1 MKTIPGTSEF
11 LLLQEIFCLDPSICG
26 FRSIYWQRSVGNTE
40 VILLELK
47 QIFALI
53 HMSYLRSCLV
63 GAAARLDRLILI
75 SIVTIA
81 ISIGTFVLPVQATAV
96 YEVPA
101 VSAGVPSWVIDKA
114 DILSLSTKGTVKGTL
129 EQLAKQT
136 GKEVRFVT
144 IHRLDYGDTIQTFT
158 DKLFKK
164 WFPTDAEQA
173 NQALIVLDN
182 VTNTIGIQTGA
193 EVKSTLTDPIATSIT
208 DETMQAPLRNGNKYN
223 QAFSDGADR
232 LAVVLSGKPD
242 PGPPVV
248 ISTPEVGRTYLKA
261 EETEANRTNFLVIVI
276 GLLIVATVI
285 PMATWWWYQN
295 QS

>member
-1 MKTIPGTSEF
+1 MFGH
-11 LLLQEIFCLDPSICG
+11 
-26 FRSIYWQRSVGNTE
+26 RSVGNTD

-47 QIFALI
+47 QIFAI
-53 HMSYLRSCLV
+53 IPMSYLRSYLN
-63 GAAARLDRLILI
+63 RLLLAFVIMTL
-75 SIVTIA
+75 
-81 ISIGTFVLPVQATAV
+81 SIGTFALPAHATAV
-96 YEVPA
+96 YEVPT
-101 VSAGVPSWVIDKA
+101 VSAGVPTWIVDKA
-114 DILSLSTKGTVKGTL
+114 DVLSLSTKGAVKGTL
-129 EQLAKQT
+129 AQLAQQT

-164 WFPTDAEQA
+164 WFSTEAERA

-193 EVKSTLTDPIATSIT
+193 EVKSTLTDAIATSIT
-208 DETMQAPLRNGNKYN
+208 DETMQAPLRSGNKYN
-223 QAFSDGADR
+223 QAFIDGADR
-232 LAVVLSGKPD
+232 LVAVLSGNPD

-276 GLLIVATVI
+276 GLLIIATVI

>member
-1 MKTIPGTSEF
+1 MLDLRSYLVGVASRLEN
-11 LLLQEIFCLDPSICG
+11 LLLLSF
-26 FRSIYWQRSVGNTE
+26 
-40 VILLELK
+40 VI
-47 QIFALI
+47 I
-53 HMSYLRSCLV
+53 
-63 GAAARLDRLILI
+63 
-75 SIVTIA
+75 T
-81 ISIGTFVLPVQATAV
+81 ISIGTFVLPAQATAV

-114 DILSLSTKGTVKGTL
+114 DVLSLSTKGAVKGTL

-164 WFPTDAEQA
+164 WFATDAERA

-182 VTNTIGIQTGA
+182 VTNTIGIHTGA
-193 EVKSTLTDPIATSIT
+193 EVKSTLTDAIATSIT
-208 DETMQAPLRNGNKYN
+208 TETMQAPLRSGNKYN
-223 QAFSDGADR
+223 QAFVDGADR
-232 LAVVLSGKPD
+232 LAAVLSGQAD
-242 PGPPVV
+242 PGPPVI

-276 GLLIVATVI
+276 GLLIIATVI

>member
-1 MKTIPGTSEF
+1 M
-11 LLLQEIFCLDPSICG
+11 
-26 FRSIYWQRSVGNTE
+26 
-40 VILLELK
+40 ILLELK
-47 QIFALI
+47 QIFAII
-53 HMSYLRSCLV
+53 HMSYLSSYLV
-63 GAAARLDRLILI
+63 GAVSHLEKLLLL
-75 SIVTIA
+75 SLVTIA
-81 ISIGTFVLPVQATAV
+81 IAIGTFALPAQATAV

-114 DILSLSTKGTVKGTL
+114 DVLSLSTKGAVKGTL

-144 IHRLDYGDTIQTFT
+144 IHRLDYGDTVQTFT

-164 WFPTDAEQA
+164 WFATDAEQA
-173 NQALIVLDN
+173 NQTLIVLDN
-182 VTNTIGIQTGA
+182 VTNTIGIHTGT
-193 EVKSTLTDPIATSIT
+193 EVKSTLTDAIATSIT
-208 DETMQAPLRNGNKYN
+208 TETMQAPLRSGNKYN
-223 QAFSDGADR
+223 QAFVDGADR
-232 LAVVLSGKPD
+232 LAAVLSGQAD
-242 PGPPVV
+242 PGPPVI

-276 GLLIVATVI
+276 GLLIIATVI

>member
-1 MKTIPGTSEF
+1 MSYIFSYLVSMVSRLENR
-11 LLLQEIFCLDPSICG
+11 LLLS
-26 FRSIYWQRSVGNTE
+26 
-40 VILLELK
+40 
-47 QIFALI
+47 
-53 HMSYLRSCLV
+53 LV
-63 GAAARLDRLILI
+63 TI
-75 SIVTIA
+75 SISMGI
-81 ISIGTFVLPVQATAV
+81 FVLPAQATAV

-101 VSAGVPSWVIDKA
+101 VSAGVPTWVIDKA
-114 DILSLSTKGTVKGTL
+114 DVLSLSTKGTVKGTL

-164 WFPTDAEQA
+164 WFATDAEQA
-173 NQALIVLDN
+173 NQTLIVLDN
-182 VTNTIGIQTGA
+182 VTNTIGIHTGA

-208 DETMQAPLRNGNKYN
+208 DETMQAPLRSGNKYN
-223 QAFSDGADR
+223 QAFVDGADR
-232 LAVVLSGKPD
+232 LAAVLSGQAD

-276 GLLIVATVI
+276 GLLIIATVI

>member
-1 MKTIPGTSEF
+1 M
-11 LLLQEIFCLDPSICG
+11 PSK
-26 FRSIYWQRSVGNTE
+26 FRVG
-40 VILLELK
+40 VILLKLK
-47 QIFALI
+47 QIFALNS
-53 HMSYLRSCLV
+53 MSYIRSYLN
-63 GAAARLDRLILI
+63 RLLL
-75 SIVTIA
+75 SIVVVTL
-81 ISIGTFVLPVQATAV
+81 SIGIFALPAQATAI
-96 YEVPA
+96 YEIPV
-101 VSAGVPSWVIDKA
+101 VSAGVPTWVVDKA
-114 DILSLSTKGTVKGTL
+114 EVLSLSTKGTVKGTL

-144 IHRLDYGDTIQTFT
+144 IHRLDYGETIQTFT

-164 WFPTDAEQA
+164 WFATPEEQA

-182 VTNTIGIQTGA
+182 VTNTIGIQTGT
-193 EVKSTLTDPIATSIT
+193 EVKSLLTEPIATSIIA
-208 DETMQAPLRNGNKYN
+208 ETMPAPLRNGNKYN
-223 QAFSDGADR
+223 QAFTDATDR
-232 LAVVLSGKPD
+232 LVAVLSGKAD

-261 EETEANRTNFLVIVI
+261 EETEANRTNFLTIVI

>member
-1 MKTIPGTSEF
+1 
-11 LLLQEIFCLDPSICG
+11 
-26 FRSIYWQRSVGNTE
+26 

-53 HMSYLRSCLV
+53 HMSYLRSYLFSI
-63 GAAARLDRLILI
+63 ASRLEHLLLL
-75 SIVTIA
+75 SLAIVT
-81 ISIGTFVLPVQATAV
+81 ISIGTFVLPAQATAV

-114 DILSLSTKGTVKGTL
+114 DVLSLSTKGAVKGTL
-129 EQLAKQT
+129 AQLAKQT

-144 IHRLDYGDTIQTFT
+144 IHRLDYGDTVQTFT

-164 WFPTDAEQA
+164 WFATDAEQA
-173 NQALIVLDN
+173 NQTLIVLDN
-182 VTNTIGIQTGA
+182 VTNTIGIHTGA
-193 EVKSTLTDPIATSIT
+193 EVKSTLTDAIATSIT
-208 DETMQAPLRNGNKYN
+208 TETMQAPLRSGNKYN
-223 QAFSDGADR
+223 QAFVDGADR
-232 LAVVLSGKPD
+232 LAAVLSGQAD
-242 PGPPVV
+242 PGPPVI

-276 GLLIVATVI
+276 GLLIIATVI